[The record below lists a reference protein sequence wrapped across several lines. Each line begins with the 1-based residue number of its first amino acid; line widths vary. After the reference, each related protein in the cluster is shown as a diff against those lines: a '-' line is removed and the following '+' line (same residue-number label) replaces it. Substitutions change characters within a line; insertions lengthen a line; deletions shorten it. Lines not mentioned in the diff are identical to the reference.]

1 MKIKDWIAALESIGD
16 DEAIVGDV
24 YEANGRAYH
33 ELTITTDEGE
43 EFYDVTESGE

>member
-16 DEAIVGDV
+16 EDAIIGDI
-24 YEANGRAYH
+24 YEVNGRSYH

-43 EFYDVTESGE
+43 EFYDVTPEGE